1 MKDRKKPEKF
11 WLPHGMPSDDREFA
25 FSSRVFPKASQI
37 KAPCKLW
44 HYQFIDLSQVLFV
57 LIGSFFI
64 AYGYKTVAEMGSFD
78 TSKPFQ
84 TSYRLWLG
92 LLLTVVGMT
101 PSVIRAFAHN
111 AHTVSAQ
118 AQAPASSVSS
128 MQPVVSGLGGG
139 IIGALGVHLL
149 AAQRDKK
156 KEFRDAARQFREA
169 FVEIERL
176 LLIRHPEHSK
186 LYPGAPQEF
195 QPLFQLLPTYYQQQH
210 TALLRFEPYLPKSK
224 RAQLREIWNEYCHFD
239 KEQRYPTFAEYN
251 CGADHEIEMQKRDV
265 ALARIQRMFAYTR

>member
-1 MKDRKKPEKF
+1 M
-11 WLPHGMPSDDREFA
+11 
-25 FSSRVFPKASQI
+25 
-37 KAPCKLW
+37 
-44 HYQFIDLSQVLFV
+44 YQEAGQLNLYSPFIDLSQVLFV

-101 PSVIRAFAHN
+101 PSVIRAFANN

-128 MQPVVSGLGGG
+128 MQPVVSWGQISIAGLGGG